1 MIEGVRK
8 GPRSQKGHNKDHVLS
23 WLDFFFFLS
32 I

>member
-23 WLDFFFFLS
+23 WLDFFLS